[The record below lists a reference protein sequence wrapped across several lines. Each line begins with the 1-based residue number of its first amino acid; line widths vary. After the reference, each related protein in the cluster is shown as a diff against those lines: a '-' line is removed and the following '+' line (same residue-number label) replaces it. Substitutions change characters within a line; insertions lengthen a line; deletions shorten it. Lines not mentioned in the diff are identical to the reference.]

1 MTTKWTPP
9 KGSPDWE
16 RFLKYLESELLG
28 LYKRLSRLDM
38 SQTETE
44 QVRGQIAYINKLL
57 GLSAAPNTAADKE
70 D

>member
-1 MTTKWTPP
+1 
-9 KGSPDWE
+9 
-16 RFLKYLESELLG
+16 LKYLESELLG

-44 QVRGQIAYINKLL
+44 QVRGQIAYVNKLL
-57 GLSAAPNTAADKE
+57 GLGTAPNMGADKE